1 VVTQVAFAVVL
12 LAGAGLMGRSFQKLR
27 SIDPGFDPAGV
38 VALDLALPGAR
49 YADVERVL
57 DFHAQLVAQLR
68 AIPGVVSASLV
79 EQLPL
84 TGRSGCTAVVTNQPG
99 TTGRRD
105 QCVTTLQ
112 VAPGYFEAMRIP
124 VRGGE
129 GGWDEVRRGAAGVV
143 VTKALADLFWPG
155 EEAIGRPIR
164 CCSTGEGWFRVSGVV
179 DGLYDDGV
187 DAPMMQAVFF
197 PLVPVPGAELQ
208 WLARDVQL
216 VVRAPELSA
225 AELFPLV
232 QRAAAQLDPQV
243 AVTGP
248 RTMSGVVA
256 ASMSR
261 RSFVLMLLA
270 AAALLSLVL
279 SAVGLYAVVSYVV
292 SQRLGEIGIRLALG
306 ARASQVARLVVG
318 QSLAL
323 AALGVALGVGTA
335 LAVTRVLGSL
345 LYEVR
350 PRDPGVL
357 AAVAALLVLISLLA
371 SLAPTWRAVRVDPSQ
386 ALRGE

>member
-1 VVTQVAFAVVL
+1 
-12 LAGAGLMGRSFQKLR
+12 
-27 SIDPGFDPAGV
+27 
-38 VALDLALPGAR
+38 
-49 YADVERVL
+49 
-57 DFHAQLVAQLR
+57 
-68 AIPGVVSASLV
+68 
-79 EQLPL
+79 
-84 TGRSGCTAVVTNQPG
+84 
-99 TTGRRD
+99 
-105 QCVTTLQ
+105 
-112 VAPGYFEAMRIP
+112 
-124 VRGGE
+124 
-129 GGWDEVRRGAAGVV
+129 
-143 VTKALADLFWPG
+143 
-155 EEAIGRPIR
+155 
-164 CCSTGEGWFRVSGVV
+164 
-179 DGLYDDGV
+179 
-187 DAPMMQAVFF
+187 
-197 PLVPVPGAELQ
+197 
-208 WLARDVQL
+208 
-216 VVRAPELSA
+216 
-225 AELFPLV
+225 V